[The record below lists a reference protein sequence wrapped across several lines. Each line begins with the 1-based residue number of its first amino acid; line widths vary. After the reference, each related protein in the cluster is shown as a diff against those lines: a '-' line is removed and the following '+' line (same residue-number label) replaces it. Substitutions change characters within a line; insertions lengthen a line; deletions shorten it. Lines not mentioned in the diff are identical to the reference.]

1 MARSRSPSYE
11 PQRFETRHGE
21 CVIEDGVIR
30 VEEGPKATL
39 SRVRVGLGEFD
50 LEVLGKPMMVLLFLF
65 GMGSTLWSLVSSLSE
80 GFWLTAF
87 SLLVVAGVLLQGG
100 AWAKRRFVDPSEI
113 RCSEV
118 ESVTWVDDRTI
129 EIGYKD
135 GPERVTHEIDLPY
148 WNPERKRRA
157 ATEAFERKG
166 FDVERADRE
175 RWFDRVVGFG

>member
-30 VEEGPKATL
+30 LEEGPRATL
-39 SRVRVGLGEFD
+39 SRMREGLREFD
-50 LEVLGKPMMVLLFLF
+50 LEALGKPALFLLMF
-65 GMGSTLWSLVSSLSE
+65 GGMGSTLWSLFSSLSE

-87 SLLVVAGVLLQGG
+87 ALLALAGVVLQGG
-100 AWAKRRFVDPSEI
+100 IWAKRRFVDPSEI

-118 ESVTWVDDRTI
+118 ESVRRVDDRTI

-135 GPERVTHEIDLPY
+135 GPERVSHAIKLPA
-148 WNPERKRRA
+148 WGTEKARQEAR
-157 ATEAFERKG
+157 EAFEEKG
-166 FDVERADRE
+166 FEVERDERE
-175 RWFDRVVGFG
+175 KWYDGLTEFA